1 LLSEENAMSDE
12 ALWSMLQSIEKQLNA
27 IEGRQEKIET
37 LLWDLSYA
45 IKEMSQFGVRLRS
58 D

>member
-1 LLSEENAMSDE
+1 MSDE